1 MKFKNI
7 KKMNHTQDQNR
18 NRDLMKGMKTRPLK
32 QNHNFSKEKSKCLYH
47 KQLNLQGKKA
57 FKIRGDL

>member
-1 MKFKNI
+1 
-7 KKMNHTQDQNR
+7 MNHTQDQNR